1 MIEKPQRKTP
11 EHDSDYD
18 GAWKEALR
26 HHLVVFLAKYSPAI
40 HAAIDWSRPVEWY
53 DKEVS
58 NVQMMCA
65 NCSG

>member
-26 HHLVVFLAKYSPAI
+26 HHLVVFLGGKI
-40 HAAIDWSRPVEWY
+40 W
-53 DKEVS
+53 
-58 NVQMMCA
+58 N
-65 NCSG
+65 SGFA